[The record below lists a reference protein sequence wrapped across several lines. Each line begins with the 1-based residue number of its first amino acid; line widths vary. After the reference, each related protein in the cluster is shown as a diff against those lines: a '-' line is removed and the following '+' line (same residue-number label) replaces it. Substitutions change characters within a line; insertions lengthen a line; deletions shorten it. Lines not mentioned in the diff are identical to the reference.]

1 VIFNHNSSLQLETDL
16 RMFKVVHVIE
26 EVHRVCNLDLE
37 PYAMLISLKRAL
49 IKDLQP
55 SDLTDHKYYLEGE
68 KKEVLR
74 RSVCTRGTRKRLL
87 KDIVAWAEESS
98 SGTIY
103 WLFGPAGAGKSTIAS
118 TIARRFELVTSD
130 DPIVLGGNFMC
141 SRLFEETRSAT
152 RIVRTIVYQL
162 ALKCKPFADALTHSG
177 KFDTINQSPRDQLEG
192 LLIEPWQASES
203 ARLANS
209 STRPP
214 QYLIVIDALDE
225 IDGAGGPEF
234 LRDLL
239 GVINENRVKGLKFFA
254 TSRPEPALVSHV
266 DNFGDKQLYR
276 LEEVPIEEAHGDIKV
291 FLSASLPTASLEIIE
306 KVVTLADGLF
316 IYAATILKY
325 LDGCEPDEKVELLVE
340 LLSKLSSE
348 NPRTSAETS
357 LLDELYRQV
366 LRDVFSKFQSAIRP
380 RRLQL
385 LHTFL
390 CTVERTSTST
400 VANLCTSTN
409 TSSYE
414 KGAEDVLKKLHAVLY
429 SKNGQVLWYHKS
441 FPDFLFNRDRSE
453 EFWCNQVEHHQ
464 RLTDSCFRVM
474 KERLRFN
481 ICNIKSSFIFDRDN
495 LTLSDA
501 IRDNISSTLSYSC
514 RNWDRHLSSTLPSTS
529 GSVHKALLE
538 FVKLR
543 AIFWIE
549 AMNLLESCGLC
560 DPMLRTASKWVT
572 NVSSTLP
579 EYFMMHLIYL
589 HRPTLH

>member
-1 VIFNHNSSLQLETDL
+1 
-16 RMFKVVHVIE
+16 VHVIE
-26 EVHRVCNLDLE
+26 EVHRVCNLDVE
-37 PYAMLISLKRAL
+37 FYAILISLKRTL
-49 IKDLQP
+49 IRDLQP
-55 SDLTDHKYYLEGE
+55 SDLADHKYYLEGE

-87 KDIVAWAEESS
+87 KDIVAWAEGTSPE
-98 SGTIY
+98 TIY
-103 WLFGPAGAGKSTIAS
+103 WLFGPAGSGKSTIAS
-118 TIARRFELVTSD
+118 TIARRFELATAG

-141 SRLFEETRSAT
+141 SRLFEETKSVT

-177 KFDTINQSPRDQLEG
+177 KFDTINRGPRDQLEG

-203 ARLANS
+203 SRLANL
-209 STRPP
+209 STPPP

-225 IDGAGGPEF
+225 IDGTGGSEF
-234 LRDLL
+234 LCDLL
-239 GVINENRVKGLKFFA
+239 SVINENRLEGLKFFA
-254 TSRPEPALVSHV
+254 TSRPDHALVSHV

-276 LEEVPIEEAHGDIKV
+276 LEEVPVEEAQGDIQL
-291 FLSASLPTASLEIIE
+291 FLSTSLPNASLEIIG

-340 LLSKLSSE
+340 LLSKLASA
-348 NPRTSAETS
+348 NPRTSAAETS

-366 LRDVFSKFQSAIRP
+366 LRDVFSKFQSAIRS

-400 VANLCTSTN
+400 AANLCTSTN
-409 TSSYE
+409 ASSYE
-414 KGAEDVLKKLHAVLY
+414 KGADDVLEKLHAVLY
-429 SKNGQVLWYHKS
+429 SKDGQVLWYHKS
-441 FPDFLFNRDRSE
+441 FPDFLFDRDRSE
-453 EFWCNQVEHHQ
+453 EFWCDQAEYHQ
-464 RLTDSCFRVM
+464 RLADSCFRVM
-474 KERLRFN
+474 KEGLRFN
-481 ICNIKSSFIFDRDN
+481 ICNIESSFVFDRDN
-495 LTLSDA
+495 PTLSDT
-501 IRDNISSTLSYSC
+501 IKDSISSTLSYSC
-514 RNWDRHLSSTLPSTS
+514 RNWDRHLSFTSSSTS
-529 GSVHKALLE
+529 GSLHEALLE

-549 AMNLLESCGLC
+549 AMNLLELCGLC

-572 NVSSTLP
+572 SVSPTLP
-579 EYFMMHLIYL
+579 KYFVM
-589 HRPTLH
+589 T